1 MQQLQALWLQSSRPE
16 ARPGHIAA
24 RPAEIGKR
32 DHFQSDRRR
41 CRTFSR
47 VYVGP
52 GHFCCIDPLAAD
64 AACPLRSD
72 RVGLPA

>member
-1 MQQLQALWLQSSRPE
+1 LQSSRPE

-47 VYVGP
+47 VYVGSGSFLLHRP
-52 GHFCCIDPLAAD
+52 TRRRCGMSASL
-64 AACPLRSD
+64 
-72 RVGLPA
+72 